1 MGKKLDLNKYL
12 QKTVVKRYFV
22 KGVLQNIHGEHSERK
37 LEKDQLVHTFPKNEK
52 EELLVPLGGE
62 RGYIMGALRYALYD
76 IYKDQLQNKKWEGY
90 GMKTMLEHGV
100 FITPKWIPVGKK
112 ISNPLDKPKKYLVQA
127 KGKGGGTFPVYYDYV
142 DKADFTLTI
151 EITNSRILE
160 DIFLSMLAH
169 IQRLGIGPKR
179 RGKITLVVERE
190 SNGD

>member
-1 MGKKLDLNKYL
+1 MKKLDLNKYL
-12 QKTVVKRYFV
+12 QKTVVNKYFV
-22 KGVLQNIHGEHSERK
+22 KGVLQNIHGEHNERT
-37 LEKDQLVHTFPKNEK
+37 LEKNQLIHTFPKNEK

-76 IYKDQLQNKKWEGY
+76 IYKDQLQNKQWKGY
-90 GMKTMLEHGV
+90 GMKTLLEHGV
-100 FITPKWIPVGKK
+100 FITPKWIPVGKE
-112 ISNPLDKPKKYLVQA
+112 ISNPLDKPKKYLVQT
-127 KGKGGGTFPVYYDYV
+127 KGKTQGVFPVYYDYV
-142 DKADFTLTI
+142 EKADFTLTI

-179 RGKITLVVERE
+179 RGKITLVVERG